1 MSETTL
7 RHKAEAPRSLS
18 FAVITCSTSRY
29 KEYTET
35 GKLNDETGD
44 LIVKVLR
51 ENGHRVTMRKIVS
64 DHREQIQKAVMRA
77 LRSRKVDAIITS
89 GGTGLSPRDIT
100 IEAVRLLFEKEIPGF
115 GEIFRM
121 LSYREIGL
129 AAIVTRATAGVAMG
143 KAIFC
148 LPGSPQSALLAL
160 KEIILPEVGHII
172 KHTREES

>member
-7 RHKAEAPRSLS
+7 KHKAEAPKNLN

-29 KEYTET
+29 KKYVET
-35 GKLNDETGD
+35 GKLDDETGD
-44 LIVKVLR
+44 LIIRVLR
-51 ENGHRVTMRKIVS
+51 ENGHKVSMRKIVS
-64 DHREQIQKAVMRA
+64 DDREQIQKAIMRA
-77 LRSRKVDAIITS
+77 LKSRKVDAIITC

-100 IEAVRLLFEKEIPGF
+100 IEAIHPLFEKEIPGF

-121 LSYREIGL
+121 LSYREIGS
-129 AAIVTRATAGVAMG
+129 AVVITRATAGVAGG
-143 KAIFC
+143 KVIFC

-172 KHTREES
+172 KHIREEP